1 MVRII
6 RIWRLRLWIL
16 SARLQLY

>member
-6 RIWRLRLWIL
+6 RIWF
-16 SARLQLY
+16 